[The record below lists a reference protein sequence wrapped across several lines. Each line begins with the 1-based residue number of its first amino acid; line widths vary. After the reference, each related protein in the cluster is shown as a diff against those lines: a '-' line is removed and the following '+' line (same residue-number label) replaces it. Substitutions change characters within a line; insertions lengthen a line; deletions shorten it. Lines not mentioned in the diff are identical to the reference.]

1 MRTRDYKVEDFE
13 QVKSL
18 AEKHG
23 LNLPSDSKIIVAE
36 SNTGKIEGF
45 VALRSVLMI
54 EPMVSENPIVA
65 VKLWNYVEE
74 KIKKGGIKVVR
85 CFADTKKEKTYK
97 KVGFYRIFK
106 KMLFLEKNY
115 Y

>member
-1 MRTRDYKVEDFE
+1 MRIRDYKKEDYE
-13 QVKSL
+13 QVKTL
-18 AEKHG
+18 AVKHG

-36 SNTGKIEGF
+36 SYSGKIEGF
-45 VALRSVLMI
+45 VSVRNVLFI
-54 EPMVSENPIVA
+54 EPIVSDNPIMA

-85 CFADTKKEKTYK
+85 CFADSKKEKTYK

>member
-1 MRTRDYKVEDFE
+1 
-13 QVKSL
+13 
-18 AEKHG
+18 
-23 LNLPSDSKIIVAE
+23 
-36 SNTGKIEGF
+36 
-45 VALRSVLMI
+45 MI